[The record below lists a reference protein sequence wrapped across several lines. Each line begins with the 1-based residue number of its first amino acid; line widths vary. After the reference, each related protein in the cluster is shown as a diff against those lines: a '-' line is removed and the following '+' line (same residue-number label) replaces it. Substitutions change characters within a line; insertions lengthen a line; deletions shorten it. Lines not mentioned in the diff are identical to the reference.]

1 MTFKNQNQIGNC
13 GYKNINELVNS
24 ECTPLI
30 DMLFKLSS
38 IANNFA
44 SAAHNTK
51 NISIE
56 DRHEINELLDLV
68 FETRKLAEKVEK
80 LVEEKIDG
88 SIIVIK
94 SGILEQLMLE
104 KAKSDLIEEATEVSQ
119 NIKRIIEKKPS
130 K

>member
-1 MTFKNQNQIGNC
+1 MSFENLNQIGNC
-13 GYKNINELVNS
+13 GYKNMNELLNS
-24 ECTPLI
+24 ECTPLLDI
-30 DMLFKLSS
+30 LFKLSS

-68 FETRKLAEKVEK
+68 FETRRIAEKVEK
-80 LVEEKIDG
+80 LIEEKIDG

-94 SGILEQLMLE
+94 SGVLEQSMHE
-104 KAKSDLIEEATEVSQ
+104 KARKEFIEEVVEVGESIKK
-119 NIKRIIEKKPS
+119 NIETKTPK
-130 K
+130 